1 MTYKVWEVDGR
12 TTPKDLGRLERLG
25 RLGRLEYA
33 GMDWEMSEKDQDGL
47 GDDQERLSSLLSY

>member
-1 MTYKVWEVDGR
+1 MGGLPRKIWW
-12 TTPKDLGRLERLG
+12 LG

-47 GDDQERLSSLLSY
+47 GDDQERLSNLLSY